1 MSAGAFSQEPL
12 SAGLRL
18 ELHEKLRLA
27 YRRRLRAEVP
37 RAADPHMP
45 KQCSSVPP
53 KLGDINFFVVVV
65 VFISGSNRK
74 QHTWSRDRISPL
86 P

>member
-18 ELHEKLRLA
+18 ELHEKLRPA
-27 YRRRLRAEVP
+27 YRRRLQAEVP

-53 KLGDINFFVVVV
+53 KLRDINFVVVV
-65 VFISGSNRK
+65 VFISGSDRK